1 MQLSVWL
8 VESWVPSKQGD
19 NEISAVFQS
28 NRTLRQNEELA
39 PYFSEWPSSWG
50 SLTLEGTEAN
60 CLDFGEVA
68 AIEKMRWEENVVFRS
83 VGIPR

>member
-1 MQLSVWL
+1 MQLSAWR
-8 VESWVPSKQGD
+8 VESRVPSKQGD

-28 NRTLRQNEELA
+28 SRTLRQDEELA
-39 PYFSEWPSSWG
+39 QCFTERSSSWG

-68 AIEKMRWEENVVFRS
+68 AVEKTKWEEKVVFRS